1 MAQKIID
8 LAAPTLPLVGTE
20 LMEMSEGGT
29 LSVQVAVN
37 EALTKLYYNT
47 VEKAAATVTGISVA
61 EYVDSNTG
69 VLRTSGDLSIEGD
82 LFVDGTTWVVHNQ
95 EVTTSDNLIVI
106 NYGETGPGVTAGWA
120 GIEVDRG
127 TLTNYQFLFY
137 EDTDT
142 FRIGE
147 MGSTQAVAT
156 REDNPID
163 GGYAIWNDSLKRFD
177 TTTSISGSVD
187 HNSTTGLQGGD
198 STAGEFYHLTQDIHD
213 GLYSGSPIIGLGAV
227 AGTNLEVDYG
237 NDTITIDIDGSNIVS
252 ILNPPTS
259 YDYNMVITN
268 AVHSGG
274 GLKINLDDHLSSEDY
289 YGFELS
295 MISTDVSGGSA
306 YTYVEGIDI
315 FVKLDSP
322 DATGAD
328 QPDVVGGWIAA
339 RSNGTGHYGIID
351 GLDVDARHAVGATLE
366 YLSGLSSYTDNR
378 GTINED
384 MVGLSS
390 TNQFWSGSAKNV
402 YGIWDL
408 VQTWS
413 GATID
418 DVYLIWAQYRDNGTT
433 INNDVWGIYVEDSDA
448 VGIKNHIEGSLE
460 LGLGTSITEFSID
473 GTLGGDSDDAVPTEK
488 AVKTYVDN
496 AIGSLEAGNESLS
509 NGDTTAEIIF
519 SQAQS
524 DTNYSQF
531 WSIENSVDSPPSIFT
546 GVVYDKTV
554 NGFKV
559 LFSGTIDS
567 NNYVLSWGII

>member
-61 EYVDSNTG
+61 EYVDSDTG

-127 TLTNYQFLFY
+127 TETNYQFLFY

-147 MGSTQAVAT
+147 IGNLQAVAT
-156 REDNPID
+156 REDSPID
-163 GGYAIWNDSLKRFD
+163 GGIAFWNASEFRFD
-177 TTTSISGSVD
+177 TSSFLTTDGTS
-187 HNSTTGLQGGD
+187 
-198 STAGEFYHLTQDIHD
+198 LTV
-213 GLYSGSPIIGLGAV
+213 LGF
-227 AGTNLEVDYG
+227 
-237 NDTITIDIDGSNIVS
+237 IQ
-252 ILNPPTS
+252 
-259 YDYNMVITN
+259 
-268 AVHSGG
+268 
-274 GLKINLDDHLSSEDY
+274 
-289 YGFELS
+289 
-295 MISTDVSGGSA
+295 
-306 YTYVEGIDI
+306 
-315 FVKLDSP
+315 LDS
-322 DATGAD
+322 
-328 QPDVVGGWIAA
+328 
-339 RSNGTGHYGIID
+339 
-351 GLDVDARHAVGATLE
+351 
-366 YLSGLSSYTDNR
+366 
-378 GTINED
+378 
-384 MVGLSS
+384 
-390 TNQFWSGSAKNV
+390 
-402 YGIWDL
+402 
-408 VQTWS
+408 
-413 GATID
+413 
-418 DVYLIWAQYRDNGTT
+418 
-433 INNDVWGIYVEDSDA
+433 
-448 VGIKNHIEGSLE
+448 
-460 LGLGTSITEFSID
+460 GTSVNEFSID

-496 AIGSLEAGNESLS
+496 AIGNLEAGNESLS

-519 SQAQS
+519 SQTQS

>member
-61 EYVDSNTG
+61 EYVDSDTG

-127 TLTNYQFLFY
+127 TETNYQFLFY

-147 MGSTQAVAT
+147 IGNLQAVAT
-156 REDNPID
+156 REDSPID
-163 GGYAIWNDSLKRFD
+163 GGIAFWNASEFRFD
-177 TTTSISGSVD
+177 TSSFLTTDGTS
-187 HNSTTGLQGGD
+187 
-198 STAGEFYHLTQDIHD
+198 LTV
-213 GLYSGSPIIGLGAV
+213 LGF
-227 AGTNLEVDYG
+227 
-237 NDTITIDIDGSNIVS
+237 IQ
-252 ILNPPTS
+252 
-259 YDYNMVITN
+259 
-268 AVHSGG
+268 
-274 GLKINLDDHLSSEDY
+274 
-289 YGFELS
+289 
-295 MISTDVSGGSA
+295 
-306 YTYVEGIDI
+306 
-315 FVKLDSP
+315 LDS
-322 DATGAD
+322 
-328 QPDVVGGWIAA
+328 
-339 RSNGTGHYGIID
+339 
-351 GLDVDARHAVGATLE
+351 
-366 YLSGLSSYTDNR
+366 
-378 GTINED
+378 
-384 MVGLSS
+384 
-390 TNQFWSGSAKNV
+390 
-402 YGIWDL
+402 
-408 VQTWS
+408 
-413 GATID
+413 
-418 DVYLIWAQYRDNGTT
+418 
-433 INNDVWGIYVEDSDA
+433 
-448 VGIKNHIEGSLE
+448 
-460 LGLGTSITEFSID
+460 GTSVNEFSID

-496 AIGSLEAGNESLS
+496 AIGNLEAGNESLS

-519 SQAQS
+519 SQTQS

-531 WSIENSVDSPPSIFT
+531 WSIENSVDNPPSIFT